1 MRRILLLVAALLLGA
16 CFSSASSAGHYDLYE
31 FAIDG
36 SSVLEA
42 GESVLQLT
50 NSGEFTHTFVVTD
63 KDGVVVAASDVLP
76 AGATAELAIDVEPGD
91 YMVTCRIVVQTDQG
105 QLVDHFEQGMH
116 LNVTVTP

>member
-1 MRRILLLVAALLLGA
+1 MRRALLIATALILGA
-16 CFSSASSAGHYDLYE
+16 CFSASSSAGQYDLYE

-36 SSVLEA
+36 SSSIQA

-63 KDGVVVAASDVLP
+63 KDGVVIVASEVLAPGASS
-76 AGATAELAIDVEPGD
+76 ELSIDIKPGE

-105 QLVDHFEQGMH
+105 ALVDHFEQGMH
-116 LNVTVTP
+116 LNVTANG